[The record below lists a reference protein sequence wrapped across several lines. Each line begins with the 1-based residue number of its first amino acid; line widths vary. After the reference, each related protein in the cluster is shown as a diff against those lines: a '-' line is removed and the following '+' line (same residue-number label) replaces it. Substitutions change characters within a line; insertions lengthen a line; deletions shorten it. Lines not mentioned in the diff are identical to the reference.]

1 MPSYIYNRKDQK
13 DKRKKLRNNST
24 VPEKILWQYLKNK
37 KLGVKFRRQH
47 GIGNYI
53 VDFYCPEL
61 KLAIEI
67 DGATHSEAEE
77 VEYDTRRDNFL
88 SLQGVEVRRYT
99 NVNVKN
105 STGGIIED
113 LMRVIERKKKNENP
127 S

>member
-13 DKRKKLRNNST
+13 GKRKNLRNNST
-24 VPEKILWQYLKNK
+24 VPEQILWQYLKNK

-88 SLQGVEVRRYT
+88 RMQGVEVRRYT

-113 LMRVIERKKKNENP
+113 LMRVIGRKKKNQNP

>member
-13 DKRKKLRNNST
+13 DKRKNLRNNST

-88 SLQGVEVRRYT
+88 RIQGVEVRRYT

-113 LMRVIERKKKNENP
+113 LMRVIGRKKKNQNP